1 MNIQPNS
8 TTLSRRDLFKTGL
21 AAGAAVAL
29 AGTHA
34 QAAKLPGLKKPNILF
49 IMTDQQR
56 GDCVGAA
63 GNPAIITPNLD
74 RLAREGVLFRNA
86 YSCVPSCTPA
96 RAALLTG
103 LAPWRNGMLG
113 YGRVG
118 EGYAIEMPQALRDAG
133 YYTTAIG
140 KLHWHP
146 QRHSHGFHRTILD
159 ESGREMTT
167 EFRSD
172 YRAWLYSKDPSVDPD
187 LTGLGWND
195 YRAWPYKLP
204 EEYHPTHWTGDTAR
218 HFIETYDRP
227 EPFFLKVSFARPH
240 SPYDPPQ
247 RFWDMYENADL
258 PKANVGDWADRNAPR
273 SDDSNNI
280 WHGDMGTE
288 QVRTSRQ
295 GYYANITFVDEKI
308 GAMIAALEKR
318 GMMENTLI
326 VFTSDHGDMMG
337 DHHMWR
343 KSYAYEGSANVPM
356 IVRWPKGALSEDRGR
371 VLANP
376 VELRD
381 ILPTFMEAANPP
393 GADTL
398 DGKSMLA
405 LVKDGNAEWRP
416 YIDLEHDRCYDPL
429 NHWTAVTDGHS
440 KFIFHCETGE
450 EQFFDLDADRGE
462 TKDYA
467 QDPAYADRVAEWR
480 QHMVDH
486 LAERG
491 EPFVKDGK
499 LAVRQESHL
508 YSPNWP
514 GCKCHGTNLRV

>member
-1 MNIQPNS
+1 MSEESNQ
-8 TTLSRRDLFKTGL
+8 TTLTRRDFVKAGL
-21 AAGAAVAL
+21 ATGAAAL
-29 AGTHA
+29 TGAAGN
-34 QAAKLPGLKKPNILF
+34 AATLPRPDKPNLLL

-63 GNPAIITPNLD
+63 GNPVIRTPNLD
-74 RLAREGVLFRNA
+74 KLAREGVLFRNA

-96 RAALLTG
+96 RTALLTG

-118 EGYAIEMPQALRDAG
+118 EGYEIEMPQALRDAG
-133 YYTTAIG
+133 YYTTGIG
-140 KLHWHP
+140 KMHWHP
-146 QRHSHGFHRTILD
+146 QRNLHGFHHTILD
-159 ESGREMTT
+159 ESGREQSTD
-167 EFRSD
+167 FRSD
-172 YRAWLYSKDPSVDPD
+172 YRSWLFSRDPLVDPD
-187 LTGLGWND
+187 ETGLGWND
-195 YRAWPYKLP
+195 YRGWPYKLP
-204 EEYHPTHWTGDTAR
+204 EKYHPTHWTGDTAR
-218 HFIETYDRP
+218 HFIESYDRS

-247 RFWDMYENADL
+247 RFWDMYNDTDL
-258 PKANVGDWADRNAPR
+258 PEANLGDWAGRYEQP
-273 SDDSNNI
+273 SDESNSI
-280 WHGDMGTE
+280 WHGDLGPG

-295 GYYANITFVDEKI
+295 GYYSNITFIDEKI
-308 GAMIAALEKR
+308 GEIMAALEKR
-318 GMMENTLI
+318 GMLENTVI

-343 KSYAYEGSANVPM
+343 KTYAYEGSANVPM
-356 IVRWPKGALSEDRGR
+356 IIRWPRETLSDQRGL
-371 VLANP
+371 VLDHP

-381 ILPTFMEAANPP
+381 ILPTFMDAAGVP
-393 GADTL
+393 GAETL
-398 DGKSMLA
+398 DGKSMLSLIENRDA
-405 LVKDGNAEWRP
+405 PWRTF
-416 YIDLEHDRCYDPL
+416 IDLEHDRCYHDL

-462 TKDYA
+462 TRDLAK
-467 QDPAYADRVAEWR
+467 DPAYGDRVAQWR

-486 LAERG
+486 LSERG

-499 LAVRQESHL
+499 LAVRRASYL

-514 GCKCHGTNLRV
+514 GCKCHGTARRV